1 MPGSVERLTSL
12 WKGKPG
18 LKGVLG
24 TVDHKKIGKRYI
36 ITAFAFL
43 IAGGLLAALMR
54 WQLAGPNRRV
64 LTPEAYDQVF
74 TMHGVTMIFWY
85 ASPILSGIAVYVVPL
100 MIGARD
106 MAYPRL
112 NAFTY
117 WVFLA
122 SGIFLFLGLPFG
134 QAPDAGWFAYT
145 PFSERRYSPGL
156 GMDLYALSLIFLTIS
171 TTGGAINLIAT
182 ILRHRAPGMSL
193 SKMPLMLYS
202 TLTASIVTVFAL
214 PSLTVACTFLEL
226 QRQWHFHFFDLS
238 HGGDPVLW
246 QHLFWFFGHPWVY
259 VIFLPATGF
268 ISMILPVFC
277 RRPIVGYRW
286 VAAAT
291 VLTGTVGFSVWL
303 HHMFANGGHHGA
315 MSFFSAASMVLSV
328 FSAIQFAAWLATM
341 VKGRIVF
348 ATPMLYCIGFLASF
362 AIGGLSGVIVALI
375 PLDWQVTDSYFVVA
389 HLHYVLIGANVFP
402 VFAAIYYW
410 YPKIT
415 GRMLNER
422 LGTWSFVTMFVGF
435 MLTFFPMHITGVL
448 GMTRRIYT
456 YGADRPWVLANQI
469 ETVGAAILTIGILLT
484 IINVFISRSRGIVA
498 GRNPWNAD
506 TLEWD
511 TASPPPV
518 YGTVHLPTVAT
529 LHPLWDEHD
538 EEHDPNDD
546 RVFDQERLT
555 LTTHWKTAEP
565 LSVAQAPDD
574 SLWPLAATIGFFGVF
589 TALLFK
595 AVWIA
600 IGIGVATGVTF
611 AAWQWPKPIKRPEP
625 PPADEVLPA
634 ALDQHE
640 GSFGMIWLIA
650 TEATLF
656 ASLFVA
662 YYFLGSIQPH
672 WPLEKAPK
680 MSFALVMLGIL
691 VASSVVLHW
700 GEKRV
705 ELGQYVRAR
714 IAIALT
720 LLLGVVFV
728 VVQAVEYHVH
738 LREMLPTEHSYASI
752 FYTITSFHAAHLIVG
767 LAMLGYVL
775 FQPSLDPDRPPHK
788 PLHAAAMYWH
798 FVDAVWLVIVTLLYV
813 VPNLRS

>member
-1 MPGSVERLTSL
+1 MPRSIERLTYL
-12 WKGKPG
+12 WEGEPG

-36 ITAFAFL
+36 VTAFAFL

-54 WQLAGPNRRV
+54 WQLAGPNRHV
-64 LTPEAYDQVF
+64 LGPEAYNQVF
-74 TMHGVTMIFWY
+74 TMHGVIMIFWY
-85 ASPILSGIAVYVVPL
+85 ASPILSGFAVYVVPL

-122 SGIFLFLGLPFG
+122 SGLFLFASMPFG

-145 PFSERRYSPGL
+145 PFSTRHYSPGL
-156 GMDLYALSLIFLTIS
+156 GLDFYALSLVFLTIS
-171 TTGGAINLIAT
+171 TTGGAINFIAT
-182 ILRHRAPGMSL
+182 ILRHRAPGMTP

-202 TLTASIVTVFAL
+202 TLTASLVTVFAL

-277 RRPIVGYRW
+277 RRPILGHKW
-286 VAAAT
+286 VATAT
-291 VLTGTVGFSVWL
+291 VLTGVVGFSVWL
-303 HHMFANGGHHGA
+303 HHMFANGGHHAA
-315 MSFFSAASMVLSV
+315 MGFFSAASMVLSV
-328 FSAIQFAAWLATM
+328 FSAIQFASWIGTM
-341 VKGRIVF
+341 MKGRPVF
-348 ATPMLYCIGFLASF
+348 ATPMLFCIGFLGAF

-375 PLDWQVTDSYFVVA
+375 PIDWQVTDSYFVVA

-402 VFAAIYYW
+402 VFAALYYW
-410 YPKIT
+410 YPKMT
-415 GRMLNER
+415 GRMLDER
-422 LGTWSFVTMFVGF
+422 LGKWSFVTMFVGF

-484 IINVFISRSRGIVA
+484 IINVFVSKKRGIVA
-498 GRNPWNAD
+498 GKNPWNAD

-511 TASPPPV
+511 TESPPPV

-529 LHPLWDEHD
+529 AHPLWDEHD
-538 EEHDPNDD
+538 ESYDPNDE

-555 LTTHWKTAEP
+555 LTTHWRTTAP
-565 LSVAQAPDD
+565 LSVAQAPEDTLTP
-574 SLWPLAATIGFFGVF
+574 LWATLGFTGIFA
-589 TALLFK
+589 ALLLK
-595 AVWIA
+595 AEWIA
-600 IGIGVATGVTF
+600 IGVAVITGVII
-611 AAWQWPKPIKRPEP
+611 AAWQFPKPVKRPEP
-625 PPADEVLPA
+625 PPVDDILPTA
-634 ALDQHE
+634 IDKHE
-640 GSFGMIWLIA
+640 GSFGMWWLIA

-656 ASLFVA
+656 VVMFFA
-662 YYFLGSIQPH
+662 YYFLADLQPH
-672 WPLEKAPK
+672 WPLDKAPTLLL
-680 MSFALVMLGIL
+680 ALVMLGIL
-691 VASSVVLHW
+691 VTSSVVLHW
-700 GEKRV
+700 GESRV
-705 ELGQYVRAR
+705 KAGKFGQAR
-714 IAIALT
+714 VAIALT
-720 LLLGVVFV
+720 LLLGVAFV
-728 VVQAVEYHVH
+728 VVQCVEYHNH
-738 LREMLPTEHSYASI
+738 LRELLPTAASYASI

-767 LAMLGYVL
+767 LAVLGYVL
-775 FQPSLDPDRPPHK
+775 FLPSLAPDRPPHK
-788 PLHAAAMYWH
+788 PLHSAAMYWH
-798 FVDAVWLVIVTLLYV
+798 FVDVVWLFIVTLLYI